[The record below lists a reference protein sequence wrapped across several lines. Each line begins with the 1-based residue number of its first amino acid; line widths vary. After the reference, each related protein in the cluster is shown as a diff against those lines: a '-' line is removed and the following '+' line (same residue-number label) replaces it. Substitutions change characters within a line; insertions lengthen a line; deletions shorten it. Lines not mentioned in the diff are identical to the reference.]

1 MSTPTQTPT
10 RPHAPTP
17 SAPRLGHLDG
27 VGTIF
32 SLELRQR
39 LRSRGWY
46 VMLGLWFV
54 VVLGVTLAVGA
65 AVRSSYTSSV
75 DPETGLSL
83 LPPGSVGA
91 GQIQFELA
99 IAFVLGFGSLIAPV
113 FAANAISGDR
123 AGGTLAI
130 VQATLVT
137 PGQILWGKWLAAWVA
152 SLAFLVAALP
162 SLAVAAFSGELRW
175 GSCLLM
181 LLVVAVELGV
191 LCAIGVGI
199 SAGTSRPLFSI
210 LATYLVVAALGLG
223 TLIVTGVAAMTVHEN
238 VRSSQM
244 EPTPEASKAMLEWDE
259 KMSADPEKYADLPYP
274 PEADDVRCGTE
285 VTEWEA
291 PATER
296 FTWLLAA
303 NPFVVLAD
311 AAAPPLDPVLQ
322 DGSGYAYFASPQA
335 GILGSVRMGVRQ
347 MQAGPQSQVTC
358 LEGKVLTP
366 PKLSEQAPVWPVGL
380 GVQLLLTAAIVG
392 WGRRRLVTP
401 AGRLASGTR
410 VA

>member
-1 MSTPTQTPT
+1 MSAPTELSHRQ
-10 RPHAPTP
+10 HAPAP
-17 SAPRLGHLDG
+17 AAPRLSYAAGI
-27 VGTIF
+27 GTIF

-46 VMLGLWFV
+46 IMLGIWFV
-54 VVLGVTLAVGA
+54 VILGVTLAVGA
-65 AVRSSYTSSV
+65 SVRSAYDAAI
-75 DPETGLSL
+75 DPVTGVSWMV
-83 LPPGSVGA
+83 PGGASA
-91 GQIQFELA
+91 GQIQYELA

-152 SLAFLVAALP
+152 SLAFLVAAVP

-175 GSCLLM
+175 GYCLLM
-181 LLVVAVELGV
+181 LVVVAVELGI

-223 TLIVTGVAAMTVHEN
+223 TLLATGVAAMTISDN
-238 VRSSQM
+238 VRSSYM
-244 EPTPEASKAMLEWDE
+244 EPTPEAAKAMAEWDA
-259 KMSADPEKYADLPYP
+259 KMSSDPEKYADLPYP
-274 PEADDVRCGTE
+274 PEASAMQCSTQVQ
-285 VTEWEA
+285 EWPQ

-303 NPFVVLAD
+303 NPFVVLSD
-311 AAAPPLDPVLQ
+311 AAAPPMDQVLMDSQ
-322 DGSGYAYFASPQA
+322 GSAYFTTPQA
-335 GILGSVRMGVRQ
+335 GVLGSVRIAVRQ
-347 MQAGPQSQVTC
+347 MQAGPQSQVEC
-358 LEGKVLTP
+358 LEGKMLTP
-366 PKLSEQAPVWPVGL
+366 PKLSEQAPVWPIGL
-380 GVQLLLTAAIVG
+380 GVQALLTAAIVF